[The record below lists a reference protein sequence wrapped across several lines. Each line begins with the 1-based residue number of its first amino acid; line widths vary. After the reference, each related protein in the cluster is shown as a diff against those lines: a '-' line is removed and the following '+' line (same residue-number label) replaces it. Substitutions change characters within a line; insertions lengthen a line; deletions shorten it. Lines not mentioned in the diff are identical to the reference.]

1 MGPNNAAEAMF
12 PLTQTT
18 IHGNM
23 TIEIFIFIAF
33 PKKDERFVRESTL
46 DMRLQS
52 LNYEMKYEMK
62 VCSQGESPSVML
74 PGLTS

>member
-1 MGPNNAAEAMF
+1 MF
-12 PLTQTT
+12 PLTQTA

-23 TIEIFIFIAF
+23 TIQIFIFIVF
-33 PKKDERFVRESTL
+33 QKKKDERFVRESTL

-62 VCSQGESPSVML
+62 VCSQGVGPSVML
-74 PGLTS
+74 PGPTS

>member
-1 MGPNNAAEAMF
+1 MF
-12 PLTQTT
+12 PLTQTA

-23 TIEIFIFIAF
+23 TIQIFIFIVF
-33 PKKDERFVRESTL
+33 QKKKDERFVRESTL

-62 VCSQGESPSVML
+62 V
-74 PGLTS
+74 